1 MNKLVITL
9 FYFILSLNA
18 SADEIKKNLQNEFQS
33 EIYSNIDKISRDL
46 TSTLAEKLKTYEQ
59 IKYLDIS
66 VNLQEKL
73 KPTFEIQSVNKL
85 REESN
90 SVVFNQT
97 NIMSH
102 DGDTTVNLGIGTRR
116 LLHNES
122 LMTGING
129 FFDYQ
134 FEDEH
139 FRKGIGF
146 EAVSSSLDLIGNYYE
161 AISGLKDTD
170 EGKERAL
177 DGWDV
182 KLNFHLPNKT
192 KTDLFAQLFQ
202 WENPDTSYKE
212 KGEKIGLSTQIGNFS
227 FKAGYLNDNKN
238 NDGYF
243 GDIKLIIPLG
253 KANTI
258 KEDSKNENL
267 SMRSKLYMPVQREN
281 KIKVVKIS
289 SGVQVGGF

>member
-122 LMTGING
+122 LMTGVNG

-243 GDIKLIIPLG
+243 GDVKLIIPLG

-258 KEDSKNENL
+258 KENSKNENL

>member
-1 MNKLVITL
+1 M
-9 FYFILSLNA
+9 
-18 SADEIKKNLQNEFQS
+18 
-33 EIYSNIDKISRDL
+33 

-122 LMTGING
+122 LMTGVNG

-258 KEDSKNENL
+258 KENSKNENL

>member
-122 LMTGING
+122 LMTGVNG

-258 KEDSKNENL
+258 KENSKNENL

>member
-33 EIYSNIDKISRDL
+33 KIYSNIDKISRDL

-258 KEDSKNENL
+258 KENSKNENL

>member
-73 KPTFEIQSVNKL
+73 KPTFEIQSVNKI

-122 LMTGING
+122 LMTGVNG

-258 KEDSKNENL
+258 KENSKNENL